1 MLGVTTPTNKT
12 VELNAPPIP
21 ELAALLPVETAS
33 VAETIALGRRL
44 GTQLE
49 QGDLVALYGDL
60 GTGKTHLAKGIC
72 LAHGIEPD
80 RVTSPTF
87 TLVNEYTGGE
97 MPIVHIDAYRIQRP
111 EEMIEL
117 GFEAYLDEA
126 LCLLEWPA
134 RIEALL
140 PDHTLRIRLRHVG
153 ADRRRIEWA
162 PPEPE
167 PETDAP

>member
-1 MLGVTTPTNKT
+1 MYSTSL
-12 VELNAPPIP
+12 IP
-21 ELAALLPVETAS
+21 ELAALLPAETAT

-44 GTQLE
+44 GAHLGR
-49 QGDLVALYGDL
+49 GDLVALYGDL

-72 LAHGIEPD
+72 RAHGIDPD

-87 TLVNEYTGGE
+87 TLVNEYTGGDL
-97 MPIVHIDAYRIQRP
+97 PIVHIDAYRIQRP

-134 RIEALL
+134 RIETLL
-140 PDHTLRIRLRHVG
+140 PDYTLRIRLRHVG
-153 ADRRRIEWA
+153 ADRRRIEWTGPEADPGAEVDPEAGA
-162 PPEPE
+162 P
-167 PETDAP
+167 